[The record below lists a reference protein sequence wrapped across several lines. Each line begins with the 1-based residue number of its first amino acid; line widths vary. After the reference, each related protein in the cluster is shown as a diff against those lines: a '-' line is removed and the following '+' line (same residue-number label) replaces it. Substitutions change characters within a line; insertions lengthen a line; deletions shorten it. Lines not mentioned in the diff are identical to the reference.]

1 MQAQLAFDFDAA
13 PARAVAYRS
22 DAERNYWEP
31 LFRAAEA
38 VMQKRRAWAAKTE
51 NQLQPK
57 GMP

>member
-13 PARAVAYRS
+13 PVRAVPYRS

-38 VMQKRRAWAAKTE
+38 VMQKRRAWAAKAR
-51 NQLQPK
+51 NQPQIK